1 MVAAS
6 IAGACSLCI
15 EPEAGRLREALRA
28 GVCDFVIGA
37 LDEALRILKNELRR
51 GLPVSVGLSAELDPT
66 LAEMID
72 RGLQPDL
79 VSLALSESFRIFVDR
94 GAVALP
100 ENDIPDPGHR
110 PGRMDSHRRRRSS
123 PCHTS
128 PASRR
133 RFSTPHGPTLRDRQ
147 RWLDNA
153 PRHLGRAFAGHCCIR
168 MTAAESAAFVAAARA
183 QYPAIHITR
192 DGAVL

>member
-6 IAGACSLCI
+6 VAGACSLCV
-15 EPEAGRLREALRA
+15 EPQAERLREALRA
-28 GVCDFVIGA
+28 GVCDFVIA
-37 LDEALRILKNELRR
+37 TLDEALRILKNELRR

-79 VSLALSESFRIFVDR
+79 IFLPSGKLSRAFLDR

-100 ENDIPDPGHR
+100 ENDVPDPATALIEWSLAT
-110 PGRMDSHRRRRSS
+110 DAARSM
-123 PCHTS
+123 PRIARAAAQVLD
-128 PASRR
+128 ASRPD
-133 RFSTPHGPTLRDRQ
+133 TNDRQ
-147 RWLDNA
+147 RWLESA
-153 PRHLGRAFAGHCCIR
+153 PRHLGRAFAGRCCIR
-168 MTAAESAAFVAAARA
+168 MTAVESAAFVSAARA
-183 QYPAIHITR
+183 QYPAIHFTR